1 MKIWVQSDKLSKWND
16 VDKLWCTILLI
27 SNNVFSIQHDTEEG
41 FGVVVVA
48 EIVNNYNKFC
58 EMECTRWV
66 LDSSV
71 IYTYLYII
79 VHG

>member
-66 LDSSV
+66 LTGTLNSG
-71 IYTYLYII
+71 L
-79 VHG
+79 